1 MRPFSV
7 LFVISFLLTG
17 CQVQKNMKNLEFKI
31 LDSSQYGAEMTG
43 QHKLITSASEFRKVH
58 QQVFA
63 DITPQPEIPVIDFE
77 RKNVLFI
84 HFGTFSHGGNTF
96 DVDSIQY
103 ESNTLDVYL
112 RSSFPG
118 PGQPSVTVITHPFL
132 LIELDKPAQTVEIIN
147 IKRNK

>member
-7 LFVISFLLTG
+7 LLVIVVLLTG
-17 CQVQKNMKNLEFKI
+17 CQVQKNMKNLDFKI
-31 LDSSQYGAEMTG
+31 LESSQYGAEMTE
-43 QHKLITSASEFRKVH
+43 QYKLITSASEYRKVY

-63 DITPQPEIPVIDFE
+63 DITPQPEIPAIDFD

-103 ESNTLDVYL
+103 ANKNLDVYL

-147 IKRNK
+147 IERNK